1 MSHLK
6 MLGATIKY
14 FVTMVTWHTGFV
26 QPQCEDTYIPCNVQ
40 FIYCNL
46 EIYLGTQCAT
56 PFKKHNSAQEIVKS
70 KKHKYNR
77 TCSKHFKWGFHWLQ
91 RQYMTEL

>member
-1 MSHLK
+1 
-6 MLGATIKY
+6 
-14 FVTMVTWHTGFV
+14 MVTWHTGFV

-56 PFKKHNSAQEIVKS
+56 PFNTF
-70 KKHKYNR
+70 R
-77 TCSKHFKWGFHWLQ
+77 TGIFSSIFIINH
-91 RQYMTEL
+91 